1 VKIKKG
7 QTLSQKDLYEMSWF
21 VKGVDGTLK
30 N

>member
-7 QTLSQKDLYEMSWF
+7 QTLSQKDLYEMNWF